1 MNYGFKCKKQFFL
14 PVVCQLYSVCYS
26 AEALSTVE
34 FFRVGSK
41 NVSNG
46 QVLNRPAIGRN
57 LRGPAEHNASGRLVN

>member
-46 QVLNRPAIGRN
+46 HSAKPASNWSQFEG
-57 LRGPAEHNASGRLVN
+57 AC